1 MRHSQTACLHVLPS
15 DVWKLLA
22 CDALHCTAVPPAPTC
37 AGRAAQR
44 MNAGDMQG
52 IEPCTIHRLLAYQ
65 PRKAGGG
72 GMADLD
78 AATEEARLGSQG
90 AFQYNR

>member
-1 MRHSQTACLHVLPS
+1 
-15 DVWKLLA
+15 
-22 CDALHCTAVPPAPTC
+22 
-37 AGRAAQR
+37 

-65 PRKAGGG
+65 PRKSGDGGL
-72 GMADLD
+72 ADLD

-90 AFQYNR
+90 AFQYNRWGCAPGGVSVWGGRGGRGWQQAADQQSGR